1 MNIYEKCPTL
11 ENENYVICLFSPD
24 DLEDLLK
31 VYSDKNALPFFN
43 SDNCHGDNFFYDTK
57 EKMQKALEF
66 WKMSYENGWFVRFS
80 IYDKKSAT
88 VIGTAELCVRVS
100 DDVFNNTW
108 ILRVDVRS
116 DFEKADVL
124 FEIFA
129 IVSNFLSQNF
139 PNQKIIT
146 KVPLYAVER
155 IKAVTQAGWKTLLV
169 YLWANCFYAHRQRK
183 WKRLLKKKI
192 EL

>member
-1 MNIYEKCPTL
+1 MNIYEKCPIL
-11 ENENYVICLFSPD
+11 ENENYVIRLFSPD

-66 WKMSYENGWFVRFS
+66 WKMSYENGWFARLS

-155 IKAVTQAGWKTLLV
+155 IKAVTQVGFSKSE
-169 YLWANCFYAHRQRK
+169 NCLIGTNGFAYDGYWIK
-183 WKRLLKKKI
+183 
-192 EL
+192 